1 MKIKKYTKSL
11 ISLIMA
17 LSIIMSCSVTG
28 AFVAQAE
35 TTNEIS
41 LSKSGIV
48 GGSITSSRYDGNTF
62 NIVND
67 GVDNNTTVGMWSY
80 DTSDIQ
86 SLTSAQLTATV
97 TKYSKQN
104 IDGLAV
110 DFYYVNPESVS
121 TYLKD
126 KSASDKL
133 TNIDGIASNAG
144 SESVAYIKNT
154 FGLSDKNLIG
164 SLSHNYSSDGNTE
177 FTLDLTTAF
186 HDMKDGGW
194 SGLCIIAMCNKN
206 NGASASNPIWS
217 DSWISLGNITYTT
230 ASKTLS
236 LTKSAIVT
244 AGSGNDRYNGNSFN
258 IVNDGT
264 NSNLSIGLWSFDTS
278 GIKYVDEASVNVF
291 IDNWH
296 TASIDELSIDFY
308 YVEPAK
314 ATSYLKE
321 LSVSNKTATEIE
333 LSANTGDGVISW
345 ATNKFKLTQSSKIG
359 SISHNYTSSVNRHAR
374 LDLTAALNK
383 AKQEK
388 WNEVVILAVCNK
400 NNNGTSSH
408 LWSDSWVELSGI
420 GCEES
425 SSYVPLEKSGI
436 LCGENNSG
444 RFNGNTFNI
453 VNDSLANNTTVG
465 LWSYDISDIKADE
478 KAGITV
484 TTTKRSQDK
493 IDNFGIEFYW
503 VPSSTVSSYLKPLT
517 TVNKLT
523 VYSGIANNAGSGCVS
538 YLKGELGLDDN
549 NKIAYLEHDYTD
561 DQNKYF
567 TLDLTGAIK
576 SAKDSS
582 NENITIVALCNRN
595 NDGNSSAKWSDA
607 WLELGGINYG
617 SDLTLAQ
624 VQPLKSA
631 MSEFESKMANGKIY
645 KNMGVAYT
653 AYVNAQKAIDA
664 YAYGKVKSISIS
676 EYTDALK
683 NATAAMTEWSAPN
696 PTQTQKFSTTDSGA
710 IPINTGCLWYEY
722 SDDPIVKSYG
732 AEGNNTT
739 ANFYYQNGVYLYTD
753 SSPNIPYTVGFYRS
767 SNLPTANPQNPRV
780 FYVSLTEQDGG
791 LTIKNAQYQG
801 DVSSREFSTI
811 MNKSYQINSTAVGDD
826 KNIILSTSDMR
837 YMANYFNINYQSAF
851 ANNSNY
857 YVEAKPTKFSI
868 GIGYKDAGNSVQW
881 VKEITGVDSK
891 TFYVINYK
899 SLLDKINSASYK
911 ALLKNIS
918 AYKQGGL
925 SDLMQAYDTATN
937 FDPSSYDYSSSTKTK
952 VANCATDIKDAVNKF
967 NQASSLTR
975 DNTVYNDLRSAL
987 NLAKSTGDSNPVI
1000 SGSSSQS
1007 TRYTAESWST
1017 YYTALTQGQSAMADV
1032 FSSNGY
1038 SGTYNSK
1045 TVSAIASEI
1054 TAAASA
1060 LKYNYIVE
1068 YISVSGQRMGTLVLK
1083 EGESANGSNIV
1094 NTATV
1099 KGVQDRK
1106 AHICYSWDEV
1116 TADRS
1121 VYGDKEVITVNEK
1134 STEEA
1139 CTLTPGEVVREAT
1152 CDTPGLRQYTCD
1164 ICGAVYEN
1172 ETEKTEH
1179 SYTSKVI
1186 PSTCTERGYTLYTCE
1201 NCGNTYKDN
1210 YTELAEHKY
1219 ESVTVEPTCTE
1230 KGYTAQR
1237 CTVCSH
1243 EIIDENSYV
1252 AALGHKYEYSVI
1264 READCTFKGVGE
1276 YVCIRHDHSYTEE
1289 IKENDHNHP
1298 VMLYSR
1304 TVAPT
1309 ASEEGY
1315 DIYYCANLCG
1325 YWEKRNITP
1334 ATETSAEFADCLEAY
1349 NASLKTI
1356 VDSFEAYT
1364 EESQEAYTQA
1374 INEAKAKAETA
1385 IESEDIASLDKATT
1399 SIIEATSLLRVKI
1412 ISVKLQICN
1421 ANGEITQPQT
1431 TTQYVSYGEPVTFD
1445 VTNEIGDMNVEKW
1458 TVKKNGVTKKVSQSS
1473 AVYELVANEDAIV
1486 KVYLTKK
1493 AVPKNN
1499 KIKLTLL
1506 NNNGRVIETK
1516 YISASD
1522 ELDTA
1527 SCEIAGVTAPKLAFY
1542 SFKEWKT
1549 VSADENEI
1557 VLRAT
1562 YEVI

>member
-1 MKIKKYTKSL
+1 MKIKRYTKSL

-48 GGSITSSRYDGNTF
+48 GGNITSSRYDGNTF

-80 DTSDIQ
+80 DISDIQ

-97 TKYSKQN
+97 TKFSKQS
-104 IDGLAV
+104 IDGLAI
-110 DFYYVNPESVS
+110 DFYYADPSGVS
-121 TYLKD
+121 SYLKD
-126 KSASDKL
+126 KDAGEKH
-133 TNIDGIASNAG
+133 TNVSEIASNAG
-144 SESVAYIKNT
+144 NGSVAYIKT
-154 FGLSDKNLIG
+154 KFGLSDKNLIG
-164 SLSHNYSSDGNTE
+164 SLAHSYSSSANTE

-186 HDMKDGGW
+186 HDMKKGGW

-206 NGASASNPIWS
+206 NGASASNPNWS

-244 AGSGNDRYNGNSFN
+244 AGSGNDRYSGNSFN

-264 NSNLSIGLWSFDTS
+264 NSNLSIGLWSFNTN

-296 TASIDELSIDFY
+296 TASINGLSVDFY
-308 YVEPAK
+308 CVDPSK
-314 ATSYLKE
+314 AASYLKE

-333 LSANTGDGVISW
+333 LSANTGDSVISW

-359 SISHNYTSSVNRHAR
+359 SISHDYTSSTNRYAT

-388 WNEVVILAVCNK
+388 QSEICILAMCNK
-400 NNNGTSSH
+400 NNNGSSSH
-408 LWSDSWVELSGI
+408 LWSDSWVELSNI

-425 SSYVPLEKSGI
+425 SSYVPLEKTGI
-436 LCGENNSG
+436 LCGSNEST
-444 RFNGNTFNI
+444 RFNGNSFNI

-465 LWSYDISDIKADE
+465 LWSYDISDIKSGDS
-478 KAGITV
+478 AGITV
-484 TTTKRSQDK
+484 TTTKWSQEK
-493 IDNFGIEFYW
+493 IDDFGVEFY
-503 VPSSTVSSYLKPLT
+503 VINSDSVASYLKPSST
-517 TVNKLT
+517 TNKLS
-523 VYSGIANNAGSGCVS
+523 VYDTITSNAGSNCVS
-538 YLKGELGLDDN
+538 YLKSALGLN
-549 NKIAYLEHDYTD
+549 ESNKAGYLEHDYTENK
-561 DQNKYF
+561 NKYY
-567 TLDLTGAIK
+567 TLDISSAIK
-576 SAKDSS
+576 SKKD
-582 NENITIVALCNRN
+582 EGVDNITIVALCNRN
-595 NDGNSSAKWSDA
+595 NNGNETKKWSDV
-607 WLELGGINYG
+607 WIELDGINYG
-617 SDLTLAQ
+617 ADLTLAQ
-624 VQPLKSA
+624 IQPLKNA
-631 MSEFESKMANGKIY
+631 MAEYESKMASGKIY
-645 KNMGVAYT
+645 KNMGAAYT

-664 YAYGKVKSISIS
+664 YAYGKTKSISVAQ
-676 EYTDALK
+676 YTTALK
-683 NATAAMTEWSAPN
+683 SAMASMSEWVAISPS
-696 PTQTQKFSTTDSGA
+696 TTQKFSSSDSGV
-710 IPINTGCLWYEY
+710 IPIKTGCLWYEY

-739 ANFYYQNGVYLYTD
+739 ANFYYQTGVYLYTD
-753 SSPNIPYTVGFYRS
+753 SSPNIPYTVGFYRTS
-767 SNLPTANPQNPRV
+767 SSSTANPQNPRV
-780 FYVSLTEQDGG
+780 FYVSLSEQSGG

-801 DVSSREFSTI
+801 DISSREFSTI
-811 MNKSYQINSTAVGDD
+811 MSKSYQINSTAVGDD
-826 KNIILSTSDMR
+826 KNIILSTADMR

-857 YVEAKPTKFSI
+857 YVEAKPTKFTI
-868 GIGYKDAGNSVQW
+868 GIGYRDAGNSVQW
-881 VKEITGVDSK
+881 VKDITGVDSK

-899 SLLDKINSASYK
+899 PLLEKINTASYK
-911 ALLKNIS
+911 AMIKNVS

-925 SDLMQAYDTATN
+925 TSLMQAYDTATAIN
-937 FDPSSYDYSSSTKTK
+937 PASYSYAQSTAAKVSS
-952 VANCATDIKDAVNKF
+952 CATDIKNAVEKF
-967 NQASSLTR
+967 NSVSSFAR
-975 DNTVYNDLRSAL
+975 DNTSYNDLRNAL
-987 NLAKSTGDSNPVI
+987 NQAKAVGDSNPVI
-1000 SGSSSQS
+1000 SGTSSKS
-1007 TRYTAESWST
+1007 TRYTAESWNT

-1038 SGTYNSK
+1038 SGAYNSK
-1045 TVSAIASEI
+1045 AVGAIASEI

-1106 AHICYSWDEV
+1106 AHICYSWGEV

-1139 CTLTPGEVVREAT
+1139 CTLSPGEVVREVT
-1152 CDTPGLRQYTCD
+1152 CDTPGLRRYTCD
-1164 ICGAVYEN
+1164 TCGAVYEN

-1186 PSTCTERGYTLYTCE
+1186 PSTCTEKGYTLYTCE

-1210 YTELAEHKY
+1210 YTELTEHKY

-1243 EIIDENSYV
+1243 EIIDESSYV

-1264 READCTFKGVGE
+1264 RKADCTFKGVGE

-1289 IKENDHNHP
+1289 IKEDDHNHP

-1309 ASEEGY
+1309 ASEKGY

-1325 YWEKRNITP
+1325 YWEKRNIKP
-1334 ATETSAEFADCLEAY
+1334 ATQTNAEFADCLEAY

-1356 VDSFEAYT
+1356 VESFDAYT
-1364 EESQEAYTQA
+1364 EESQEAYTRA
-1374 INEAKAKAETA
+1374 ISEAKAKAEAA
-1385 IESEDIASLDKATT
+1385 IESEDIASLDKATS
-1399 SIIEATSLLRVKI
+1399 SIIEATSLLRVRI

-1421 ANGEITQPQT
+1421 ANGEITQPQS

-1445 VTNEIGDMNVEKW
+1445 VTDEIGDMNVEKW
-1458 TVKKNGVTKKVSQSS
+1458 TVNKNGVTKKVSQGS
-1473 AVYELVANEDAIV
+1473 AVCELVANDDAVV

-1493 AVPKNN
+1493 AVPKDN

-1527 SCEIAGVTAPKLAFY
+1527 SSEIAGITAPKLAFY

-1557 VLRAT
+1557 VLKAT